1 MDSAPR
7 SVPPTST
14 TASGQVTSWI
24 RSHALEVGLALFTV
38 GFAISLPFI
47 DTGNLTRFLF
57 AASYLAVGRN
67 PYAIFA
73 YPPPAGLFAISL
85 PTFGVFVLSGGSLA
99 AANFFLKLVG
109 LGALLAAGVFLRR
122 LAVVLGASAT
132 AARRAQ
138 IALLTSGAIFF
149 VTFIWVEQDIV
160 GIAVTLGALWLLL
173 REQSAD
179 RRPWVEVAALGLLA
193 FAAFFYYFPIFLF
206 PVVLFYAGNSSAQ
219 WRRAAASAV
228 VLGAFFV
235 GFLIV
240 PGWDFVTNAGGT
252 PGFSSPSPYSILTL
266 LEPTLFRP
274 STLLE
279 TYVAW
284 SLVGV
289 LVIAELVVPYL
300 LARARYPLVVA
311 VACAMTLPFL
321 LLNLSNG
328 DEFVWPLPF
337 FLLALVLLRPSLSR
351 GPWLWL
357 VEAYAIPMVVIAN
370 FFDSPGPGSGTGI
383 FYFSYPQF
391 HDAISIWTLVPDDVQ
406 VTQALAVALWLALAG
421 LLLKVVRLAR
431 SPLTLP
437 GATAPAAARVA
448 PTETPLG
455 WLRQWRHAKLPLVGA
470 IVLVTFTVVS
480 AAVPA
485 PTLTVSSNS
494 QFPVGYFL
502 GYPVANGSVSYRFS
516 SSGTEL
522 EVAPNLGSPS
532 VLTEPWNNVSFARN
546 VADETI
552 AFDLAIEV
560 EAPADY
566 PYNTTVLGL
575 GSSDLNVVAPF
586 DAPAASSQL
595 VPTAEQNV
603 SAPTID
609 SPQFLSS
616 PTGGLGFNGSS
627 FAQYDVGGW
636 ATSGGTLTIYFHW
649 SGAQYIQNLV
659 AQVALGGVSYQLFGV
674 GSEYLAGEITPNAT
688 AWTYSSPQLVKSFSW
703 QELTLTASDDRV
715 SLALDGLP
723 ISLPEPT
730 YNATQ
735 GAGLTLGTAGPY
747 PDQFQRYAFSGT
759 MAGPYWTAGGAGL
772 GAPESCAFADA
783 PEATDVCAPL
793 AASVNGSYSPS
804 TGLSVTLGST
814 TALLT
819 SSTTHLAVGRL
830 DAVGPAL
837 GLTFLHLT
845 IRADRS
851 LVNLSGVIAGA
862 IGVPTLL
869 GVTLAR
875 WTRRRSDGAS
885 RT

>member
-1 MDSAPR
+1 MDSAPP
-7 SVPPTST
+7 SAPPTPA
-14 TASGQVTSWI
+14 TAPGRAISWI
-24 RSHALEVGLALFTV
+24 RSHALEVVLSLFV
-38 GFAISLPFI
+38 IGFAIALPFV

-122 LAVVLGASAT
+122 LAGVLGAPEMV
-132 AARRAQ
+132 ARRAQ
-138 IALLTSGAIFF
+138 IVLLTSGAVFF

-160 GIAVTLGALWLLL
+160 GIAITLGALWLLL
-173 REQSAD
+173 REQSTD
-179 RRPWVEVAALGLLA
+179 RRPWVELAALGLLA

-206 PVVLFYAGNSSAQ
+206 PVVLFYAGSPSAQ
-219 WRRAAASAV
+219 WRRAAASAA
-228 VLGAFFV
+228 VLAAFFI
-235 GFLIV
+235 GFLVV
-240 PGWDFVTNAGGT
+240 PGWNFVTNAGGT
-252 PGFSSPSPYSILTL
+252 PGFSSPSPYSILIL
-266 LEPTLFRP
+266 LEPALFRP
-274 STLLE
+274 STPLE

-289 LVIAELVVPYL
+289 LVVAELVVPYL

-337 FLLALVLLRPSLSR
+337 FLLALVVLRPGVSR

-391 HDAISIWTLVPDDVQ
+391 HDAVSIWTLVPDYVR

-421 LLLKVVRLAR
+421 LLLWVVRLGR
-431 SPLTLP
+431 PSLP
-437 GATAPAAARVA
+437 MSGATPAAVARVA

-455 WLRQWRHAKLPLVGA
+455 WLRHWRRARLPLVGA
-470 IVLVTFTVVS
+470 IVLVSIVVVS
-480 AAVPA
+480 AALPA
-485 PTLTVSSNS
+485 PTLTVNSSS

-516 SSGTEL
+516 SSGAQL

-546 VADETI
+546 VAGETI
-552 AFDLAIEV
+552 AFDLAVVV
-560 EAPADY
+560 EAPTDY
-566 PYNTTVLGL
+566 PYNTTVLVL
-575 GSSDLNVVAPF
+575 GGSDLNVVAPF
-586 DAPAASSQL
+586 DAPAASSRL

-603 SAPTID
+603 SALTID
-609 SPQFLSS
+609 STQFLSS
-616 PTGGLGFNGSS
+616 PTGGLGFNGNS

-636 ATSGGTLTIYFHW
+636 ATSGGTLTVYFRW
-649 SGAQYIQNLV
+649 SGAQYVQNLV

-688 AWTYSSPQLVKSFSW
+688 AWTYSTPQLVKSFSW
-703 QELTLTASDDRV
+703 QEFTLTASDDRV

-730 YNATQ
+730 YNASE
-735 GAGLTLGTAGPY
+735 GAGLTLGAAGPY

-759 MAGPYWTAGGAGL
+759 MAGPYWTAAGAGL
-772 GAPESCAFADA
+772 GAPQTCAFADA
-783 PEATDVCAPL
+783 PEATGICAPL
-793 AASVNGSYSPS
+793 AASINGSYSPS
-804 TGLSVTLGST
+804 TGLSVSLGSI
-814 TALLT
+814 TARLT

-851 LVNLSGVIAGA
+851 LANLSGVMAGA

-875 WTRRRSDGAS
+875 WIRRKADANPV
-885 RT
+885 